1 MADKPHK
8 YRKIIKYIKNGID
21 YKSFTDAIPSENQLA
36 DKFGVS
42 RMTARRALVEL
53 ALEGAVER
61 IPGKG
66 TFVRKHRHYT
76 SGFFTV
82 RPFHK
87 WAADLNAELRTDV
100 LKAELCRPP
109 DDIARKLEYKGELI
123 LLELLNHL
131 DNVPVRHSR
140 RYLRADYCAGILWED
155 LANES
160 VHEILINK
168 YNLPMTKVSQT
179 MTAVGLPDAL
189 ADLFQEKPGYPVFF
203 FQRLAYSEAMP
214 INYVEYTMR
223 GDMAFKDTFSPHLDP
238 QDVAHAAPLPDD
250 L

>member
-1 MADKPHK
+1 MAEKPHK
-8 YRKIIKYIKNGID
+8 YLKIINYIKKGID
-21 YKSFTDAIPSENQLA
+21 FKSFTDAIPSENQLA

-82 RPFHK
+82 RPFRK
-87 WAADLNAELRTDV
+87 WAEELNAELHTDV
-100 LKAELCRPP
+100 LKAQLCNPP
-109 DDIARKLEYKGELI
+109 REIALKLEYKGELI
-123 LLELLNHL
+123 LLELLNYL
-131 DNVPVRHSR
+131 DGIPVRHSK
-140 RYLRADYCAGILWED
+140 RYLRADYCAGVLWED

-160 VHEILINK
+160 VHEILIRK
-168 YNLPMTKVSQT
+168 YHLPMTKISQT
-179 MTAVGLPDAL
+179 MTAIGLPEAL
-189 ADLFQEKPGYPVFF
+189 ADLFQEKSGYPVFF
-203 FQRLAYSEAMP
+203 FQRIAYSEKIP

-223 GDMAFKDTFSPHLDP
+223 GDMAFEDTFSPHLDP
-238 QDVAHAAPLPDD
+238 RDIAHAD